1 MPHATMPGYPVPMLG
16 VSALAGAV
24 VITALSLVLALAG
37 VAKLTGATV
46 TRRGQGIAELA
57 VAVAALL
64 AQGRVA
70 GGLMAASFSVFTV
83 VHTRRLM
90 AGIDNGA
97 GPDCDCLGEGAGP
110 PPLRAAILT
119 GVAAALAGVTAV
131 LDAPSVRQLATTKP
145 SALAVLLPLALA
157 IGTAW
162 RLAFAGS
169 RSLEP
174 LGALPGGVGAA
185 GDRLVESSAKR
196 LERGPADRG
205 SPADGLSRRSLLL
218 RVAVVGSALAVAPLR
233 YLLYPGSALAAVVP
247 SQCDSGLCTDGYTGF
262 CCEINKGHVNACPEG
277 TFPGGW
283 WMCTDYR
290 GHQLCAEQ
298 GVRYYVDCNAL
309 PGHPFPGGCRCG
321 DDSCRHRRINCN
333 IFRYGQC
340 NTDIGGVTA
349 VVCRMVVCENP
360 STIEAL
366 HCSAALATDDSTCDN
381 EAGCLEP
388 AAVELVGAGGV

>member
-1 MPHATMPGYPVPMLG
+1 MLG
-16 VSALAGAV
+16 VPALAGAA
-24 VITALSLVLALAG
+24 VIAALSLVLAFAG
-37 VAKLTGATV
+37 IAKLLTGTTV
-46 TRRGQGIAELA
+46 RRRSQGIAELA
-57 VAVAALL
+57 VAAAALL
-64 AQGRVA
+64 APGRVA
-70 GGLMAASFSVFTV
+70 GGLMAASFLVFTV
-83 VHTRRLM
+83 FHTRRLIS
-90 AGIDNGA
+90 GIESGA
-97 GPDCDCLGEGAGP
+97 DPGCDCLGEGAGS

-119 GVAAALAGVTAV
+119 GVAAALAGAAAV
-131 LDAPSVRQLATTKP
+131 LGAPDVRQLVATEP
-145 SALAVLLPLALA
+145 SALMAVLPLALA

-162 RLAFAGS
+162 GLAFAGS
-169 RSLEP
+169 RSMEP
-174 LGALPGGVGAA
+174 LAILPAGVGAA
-185 GDRLVESSAKR
+185 GHRLIDSSAWL
-196 LERGPADRG
+196 LERGPADHG

-262 CCEINKGHVNACPEG
+262 CCEINQGQANTCPEG

-283 WMCTDYR
+283 WMCTDYS

-309 PGHPFPGGCRCG
+309 PGHLFPGGCRCG
-321 DDSCRHRRINCN
+321 NDSCSHRRINCN

-366 HCSAALATDDSTCDN
+366 HCSASLATDDSTCDN

-388 AAVELVGAGGV
+388 AAVQLVGAGGV

>member
-1 MPHATMPGYPVPMLG
+1 MSRYPVRMLG

-37 VAKLTGATV
+37 LAKLSGATV
-46 TRRGQGIAELA
+46 RQRSQGIAELA

-64 AQGRVA
+64 APGRVA
-70 GGLMAASFSVFTV
+70 GEMMAATFLVFTV
-83 VHTRRLM
+83 IHARRLI
-90 AGIDNGA
+90 ASFDSGA
-97 GPDCDCLGEGAGP
+97 DPGCDCLGESTGP

-119 GVAAALAGVTAV
+119 GFAAMLAGVATV
-131 LDAPSVRQLATTKP
+131 LGAPGVRQLAATEP
-145 SALAVLLPLALA
+145 SALMAVLPLGLA
-157 IGTAW
+157 IGIAW

-169 RSLEP
+169 RPLEP
-174 LGALPGGVGAA
+174 LSALPSGFGAA
-185 GDRLVESSAKR
+185 GDRLVASSAR
-196 LERGPADRG
+196 LLEREHTDHG

-218 RVAVVGSALAVAPLR
+218 RIAVVGSALAVAPLR

-247 SQCDSGLCTDGYTGF
+247 SQCGSGLCTDGYTGF
-262 CCEINKGHVNACPEG
+262 CCEINKGHVNTCPEG

-283 WMCTDYR
+283 WMCTDYK

-298 GVRYYVDCNAL
+298 GIRYYVDCNAL
-309 PGHPFPGGCRCG
+309 PGRPFPGGCRCG
-321 DDSCRHRRINCN
+321 EDSCRHRRVNCN

-366 HCSAALATDDSTCDN
+366 HCSAALATDDSTCDH